1 MTAIS
6 RTLRIGARI
15 TQIEIA
21 IGSRPDSRSA
31 QVCFDRGDPTEIE
44 LPAAGAQRYQL
55 RLRGRSLQVQVARVG
70 RGVEVAIDG
79 ARFVVLPAASA
90 GVSES
95 TKPGAISAP
104 MPGRVVEVAT
114 AVGAEVERGARLVV
128 IEAMKMRH
136 TLVANAAGRVQRVAC
151 TVGEQ
156 VAAGQILVELSRAE
170 ENHG

>member
-1 MTAIS
+1 MTTVS

-15 TQIEIA
+15 AQVEIA
-21 IGSRPDSRSA
+21 IGSGADSRSA
-31 QVCFDRGDPTEIE
+31 QVCFDRGDPIAVE
-44 LPAAGAQRYQL
+44 LPAPGAQRYQL
-55 RLRGRSLQVQVARVG
+55 RLRGRCLQVQVARVG
-70 RGVEVAIDG
+70 RSVEVAVGG

-90 GVSES
+90 SVSEL

-151 TVGEQ
+151 AVGEQ
-156 VAAGQILVELSRAE
+156 VTAGQILIELSSAE
-170 ENHG
+170 ESHG